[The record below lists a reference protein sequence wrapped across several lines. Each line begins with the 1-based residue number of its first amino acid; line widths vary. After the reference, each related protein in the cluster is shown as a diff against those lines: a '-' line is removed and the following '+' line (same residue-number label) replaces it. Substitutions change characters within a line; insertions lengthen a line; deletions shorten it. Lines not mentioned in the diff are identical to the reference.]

1 MIQEIKNNLQIIIPH
16 IARNNELLKINI
28 PYIQANLSPKE
39 IVILS
44 KKDTIDTISKEY
56 VDYSNIV
63 FLDEDSIYPNL
74 TFSRIK
80 ELLSKTKCEEDKT
93 GWYFQQFLKFA
104 WSFNPKAADYYLT
117 WDSDTI
123 PLQKISFFSD
133 DGKPYFLKK
142 YEYNPSYFQTL
153 EKLLGLKKENN
164 FSFIAESMLFS
175 KKIVKELIETIEKN
189 KELSGLTF
197 YEKILSLI
205 DYADKPRKAF
215 SEFETYGTYV
225 SKYYPDLY
233 ITKEIKAFRMGA
245 RRYGLNPT
253 HYDLKR
259 ESKKYETISF
269 ERWNKII
276 PLYNN
281 LQHLLSKTIFRG

>member
-44 KKDTIDTISKEY
+44 KKDTIDTISNEY
-56 VDYSNIV
+56 VDYSNII

-104 WSFNPKAADYYLT
+104 WSFNPQAADYYLT

-123 PLQKISFFSD
+123 PLQKISFISD
-133 DGKPYFLKK
+133 DGKPFFLKK

-153 EKLLGLKKENN
+153 EKLLGLKKEND

-175 KKIVKELIETIEKN
+175 KKIVKEIIENIENN
-189 KELSGLTF
+189 KDLSGLTF

-205 DYADKPRKAF
+205 DYADNPRVAF

-233 ITKEIKAFRMGA
+233 LTKEIIAFRMGA
-245 RRYGLNPT
+245 KKYGLTPT

-269 ERWNKII
+269 ERWNKFI

-281 LQHLLSKTIFRG
+281 LQHLLSRFF